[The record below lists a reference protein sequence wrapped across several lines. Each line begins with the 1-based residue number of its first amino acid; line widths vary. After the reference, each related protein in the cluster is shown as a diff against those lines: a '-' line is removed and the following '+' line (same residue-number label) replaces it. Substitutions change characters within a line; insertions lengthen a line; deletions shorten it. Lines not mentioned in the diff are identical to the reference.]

1 MKGVESKPKIMQGGT
16 GQEDFMGKLVF
27 TQTTLVFENAVAFDT
42 ADGVFNADP
51 KSGNNPV
58 GLFLL
63 SCQFFTTRLFHRL
76 LNGYAFRTVALIAG
90 ILPEGKAFRNRI
102 VRIGQLLIVGFTRNG
117 GTYKQDQAQ
126 RINH

>member
-1 MKGVESKPKIMQGGT
+1 MQGGT

-42 ADGVFNADP
+42 ADGVFNAA

-76 LNGYAFRTVALIAG
+76 LNGYALRDGSLDSRYLARG
-90 ILPEGKAFRNRI
+90 
-102 VRIGQLLIVGFTRNG
+102 
-117 GTYKQDQAQ
+117 
-126 RINH
+126 